1 MEVRFVDSELETVI
15 DRVIKY
21 FTEINGIQAAYLF
34 GSFATNRVTAESDI
48 DLAIL
53 TNVAL
58 DEELLFQIQD
68 TLEGLVGREVDLIDL
83 RNCSPILAYQVLK
96 YGKRILLRDEH
107 ALNLWIIQV
116 MNAYYDLKI
125 DRRPIERSILERSHS
140 RGVSI

>member
-83 RNCSPILAYQVLK
+83 RNAAAGTVLVAGFSFK
-96 YGKRILLRDEH
+96 S
-107 ALNLWIIQV
+107 LNREII
-116 MNAYYDLKI
+116 I
-125 DRRPIERSILERSHS
+125 WE
-140 RGVSI
+140 GTVSMPMA